1 MLCNKQGNR
10 NRKHHDSCNPSGV
23 KVVPTTHIYGRD
35 TTYIISYLTK
45 VLPSSRRYHDVCLF
59 LTYKIRIMRAN
70 MIGVKYDSVT
80 LEPLLI
86 RSVLKALR
94 CITKKHLIVIVG
106 FRVGEALNY
115 CIRFP

>member
-1 MLCNKQGNR
+1 
-10 NRKHHDSCNPSGV
+10 
-23 KVVPTTHIYGRD
+23 
-35 TTYIISYLTK
+35 
-45 VLPSSRRYHDVCLF
+45 
-59 LTYKIRIMRAN
+59 